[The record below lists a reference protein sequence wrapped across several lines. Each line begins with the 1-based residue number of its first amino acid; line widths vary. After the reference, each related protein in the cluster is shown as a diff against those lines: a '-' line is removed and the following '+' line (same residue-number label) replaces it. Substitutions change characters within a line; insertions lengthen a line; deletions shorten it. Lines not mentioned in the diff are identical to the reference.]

1 MKIDNK
7 IIRAVL
13 RQIDQ
18 DLSNRAVVRYLGI
31 SPTTV
36 AKIRRLCYG
45 CIVDIDELLTVSDIE
60 MRRLLGLEK
69 VCVIHTKSNL
79 SKHILTGH
87 ILNGK

>member
-7 IIRAVL
+7 IIRATI

-18 DLSNRAVVRYLGI
+18 DLSNRAVARHLGI

-36 AKIRRLCYG
+36 AKIRKLYSG

-69 VCVIHTKSNL
+69 AYNPHKINPVKPHS
-79 SKHILTGH
+79 
-87 ILNGK
+87 